1 VKKYFVLFLSISIS
15 LPIFAATYYV
25 SNSGNDSYN
34 GESPDSTFVTLQHA
48 ANTVTAGDS
57 VLVLPG
63 DYQGFDL
70 RGVDGTENDPIVF
83 KAWGDSVR
91 ITDNNPRTDDGINL
105 EGPDW
110 VVIDG
115 FTVIGVPRNGIRLV
129 TAEHITIKNNT
140 CLNNS
145 RGIFTGFVEYVVI
158 ENNLCA
164 YSWDEHGIYH
174 SNSGDHPIIRYNI
187 CHHNNSCGIHMN
199 GDLNMGGDGLITDA
213 IVEGNIV
220 YENGD
225 AGGSG
230 INCSGVA
237 DSKIFNN
244 LLYQNH
250 ASGISLYKG
259 GSAQGSYNTKVYN
272 NTIINASDSRWCVN
286 IGDSTTTADTLYNN
300 ILINFHSWHG
310 SIAVDEF
317 LLDEFYSDYNI
328 VIDALSRDG
337 DASAI
342 SLSEWQASGFDTHS
356 FLADSMHH
364 IFVDWQDGDYHLL
377 PTSQAVDSGTSIVSI
392 VVIDDLDGVS
402 RPYGNE
408 YDIGAYEYNP
418 SGTNIPDETDLN
430 PCKVIIKE
438 NYVIF
443 ENINPNETIEIFD
456 VRGSSIH
463 KSGII
468 PITTYRYNIENL
480 PSGVYFWHIKN
491 GQQNI
496 IKGKIILA
504 R

>member
-1 VKKYFVLFLSISIS
+1 MKKYFALIFGLLIS
-15 LPIFAATYYV
+15 LPIFSTTYYV
-25 SNSGNDSYN
+25 SGSGSNSNN
-34 GESPDSTFVTLQHA
+34 GESIDSAFATLQYA
-48 ANTVTAGDS
+48 ADNVLAGDS

-63 DYQGFDL
+63 DYAGFDL
-70 RGVDGTENDPIVF
+70 RGVDGTEASPIVF
-83 KAWGDSVR
+83 KASGDNVR

-115 FTVIGVPRNGIRLV
+115 FTVTGVPRNGIRLV

-140 CLNNS
+140 CLDNS
-145 RGIFTGFVEYVVI
+145 RGIFTGFVEDVVI

-174 SNSGDHPIIRYNI
+174 SNSGDNPIIRNNI

-199 GDLNMGGDGLITDA
+199 GDESMGGDGLITGA
-213 IVEGNIV
+213 IVEGNII

-272 NTIINASDSRWCVN
+272 NTVINASDSRWCIN

-310 SIAVDEF
+310 SIAIDEISM
-317 LLDEFYSDYNI
+317 DGFYSDYNI

-342 SLSEWQASGFDTHS
+342 TLSEWQGMGYDIHS
-356 FLADSMHH
+356 ILADSMQQ
-364 IFVDWQDGDYHLL
+364 IFVDWQNGDYHLL
-377 PTSQAVDSGTSIVSI
+377 STSQAVDSGTSVVSTIVTY
-392 VVIDDLDGVS
+392 DLDGVS
-402 RPYGNE
+402 RPFGNE
-408 YDIGAYEYNP
+408 YDIGAYEYSP
-418 SGTNIPDETDLN
+418 TGVAIPDGAVLS
-430 PCKVIIKE
+430 PCKIVIRKTE
-438 NYVIF
+438 VVF
-443 ENINPNETIEIFD
+443 KSLEPNQTIEIFD
-456 VRGSSIH
+456 IKGTLIH
-463 KSGII
+463 KSPNLINS
-468 PITTYRYNIENL
+468 TYIYNIENL
-480 PSGVYFWHIKN
+480 ESGIYFWHVKN
-491 GQQNI
+491 NQINVA
-496 IKGKIILA
+496 KGKIILA
-504 R
+504 K

>member
-1 VKKYFVLFLSISIS
+1 MNKYIVALLSLLIS
-15 LPIFAATYYV
+15 LPIFATTYYV
-25 SNSGNDSYN
+25 SNVGSNSNN
-34 GESPDSTFVTLQHA
+34 GESPDSAFATLQYA
-48 ANTVTAGDS
+48 ANTVSAGDS

-63 DYQGFDL
+63 DYVGFDL
-70 RGVDGTENDPIVF
+70 RGVDGTQTGPIVF

-145 RGIFTGFVEYVVI
+145 RGIFTGFVENVVI

-174 SNSGDHPIIRYNI
+174 SNSGDHPIIRYNT

-199 GDLNMGGDGLITDA
+199 GDLSMGGDGLITDA
-213 IVEGNIV
+213 IVEGNII

-310 SIAVDEF
+310 SIAIDNVS
-317 LLDEFYSDYNI
+317 LNEFYSDYNI
-328 VIDALSRDG
+328 VIDAISRDG

-342 SLSEWQASGFDTHS
+342 SLSEWQGMGYDTHS
-356 FLADSMHH
+356 MLADSMQH
-364 IFVDWQDGDYHLL
+364 IFVDWENGDYRLL
-377 PTSQAVDSGTSIVSI
+377 PTSQAVDSGSSVVS
-392 VVIDDLDGVS
+392 VFVTHDLDGVS
-402 RPYGNE
+402 RPFGGR

-418 SGTNIPDETDLN
+418 SGANFPDETIKNL
-430 PCKVIIKE
+430 CKIVIRKNE
-438 NYVIF
+438 VVFDNLD
-443 ENINPNETIEIFD
+443 PNQTIEIFD
-456 VRGSSIH
+456 IKGVLIH
-463 KSGII
+463 ESAKLFRQ
-468 PITTYRYNIENL
+468 TYSYNIENL
-480 PSGVYFWHIKN
+480 PSGIYFWHLN
-491 GQQNI
+491 NNQQNI
-496 IKGKIILA
+496 AKGKIILA

>member
-1 VKKYFVLFLSISIS
+1 MKKYSLLFLTLLIS
-15 LPIFAATYYV
+15 LPIFSTTYYV
-25 SNSGNDSYN
+25 SNSGSNSNN
-34 GESPDSTFVTLQHA
+34 GESVDSAFATLQYA
-48 ANTVTAGDS
+48 ADNILAGDS

-63 DYQGFDL
+63 DYAGFDL
-70 RGVDGTENDPIVF
+70 RGVDGTQTGPIVF

-91 ITDNNPRTDDGINL
+91 ITDNNPRTNDGINL

-145 RGIFTGFVEYVVI
+145 RGIFTGFVEDVVI

-174 SNSGDHPIIRYNI
+174 SNSGDNPIIRYNI

-199 GDLNMGGDGLITDA
+199 GDLSMGGDGLITDA
-213 IVEGNIV
+213 IVEGNII

-286 IGDSTTTADTLYNN
+286 IGDSSTTADTLYNN

-310 SIAVDEF
+310 SIAIDEI

-342 SLSEWQASGFDTHS
+342 SLSEWQGMGFDTHS
-356 FLADSMHH
+356 MLAESMES
-364 IFVDWQDGDYHLL
+364 IFKDWENGDYHLL
-377 PTSQAVDSGTSIVSI
+377 PNSPAIDSGTSAVS
-392 VVIDDLDGVS
+392 VFVTYDLDGVS
-402 RPYGNE
+402 RPFGGG

-418 SGTNIPDETDLN
+418 SGSNIPDEVIEN
-430 PCKVIIKE
+430 PCKIVIRE
-438 NYVIF
+438 NEVVFDILD
-443 ENINPNETIEIFD
+443 PNQTIEIFD
-456 VRGSSIH
+456 VKGVSIH
-463 KSGII
+463 KSSNLIN
-468 PITTYRYNIENL
+468 PTYIYNIEDL
-480 PSGVYFWHIKN
+480 PSGIYFWHVNN
-491 GQQNI
+491 GQGSQV
-496 IKGKIILA
+496 KGKIIIA

>member
-1 VKKYFVLFLSISIS
+1 MKKYLVLFLSLSIPLQMFS
-15 LPIFAATYYV
+15 STYYV
-25 SNSGNDSYN
+25 SNSGSDSYN
-34 GESPDSTFVTLQHA
+34 GESVDSAFSSLQHA
-48 ANTVTAGDS
+48 ADIVTAGDS

-70 RGVDGTENDPIVF
+70 RGVDGTPANPIVF
-83 KAWGDSVR
+83 KASDDSVR
-91 ITDNNPRTDDGINL
+91 ITDNNPRTNDGINL

-158 ENNLCA
+158 EDNLCA

-199 GDLNMGGDGLITDA
+199 GDLEMGGDGLITDA

-220 YENGD
+220 YENGN

-237 DSKIFNN
+237 DSEIFNN

-300 ILINFHSWHG
+300 ILINLHSWHG

-328 VIDALSRDG
+328 VIDAMSSDG

-342 SLSEWQASGFDTHS
+342 SLSEWQALGFDTHS
-356 FLADSMHH
+356 ILADSMHH
-364 IFVDWQDGDYHLL
+364 IFVDWQNGNYRLL
-377 PTSQAVDSGTSIVSI
+377 PTSQAVDSGTSIVSA
-392 VVIDDLDGVS
+392 VVIDDLDGIS
-402 RPYGNE
+402 RPFGNE
-408 YDIGAYEYNP
+408 YDIGAYEYNL
-418 SGTNIPDETDLN
+418 SGTNIPLEKYQN
-430 PCKVIIKE
+430 PGAVIIKE

-443 ENINPNETIEIFD
+443 KNINPSETIEIFD
-456 VRGSSIH
+456 VRGSLIHESGSING
-463 KSGII
+463 S
-468 PITTYRYNIENL
+468 TYRYSIESL
-480 PSGVYFWHIKN
+480 PSGIYFWHVKN
-491 GQQNI
+491 IHGREV
-496 IKGKIILA
+496 KGKIVIV

>member
-1 VKKYFVLFLSISIS
+1 MKKYLFIS
-15 LPIFAATYYV
+15 LWLIPTSFLFAKTYYV

-34 GESPDSTFVTLQHA
+34 GESADSAFATIQHA

-57 VLVLPG
+57 VLVLNG

-70 RGVDGTENDPIVF
+70 RGVDGTESDPIVF
-83 KAWGDSVR
+83 MANGDNVR
-91 ITDNNPRTDDGINL
+91 ITSENPRTDDGINL

-115 FTVIGVPRNGIRLV
+115 FIVTGVPRNGIRLV

-145 RGIFTGFVEYVVI
+145 RGIFTGFVDYVLI

-164 YSWDEHGIYH
+164 YSDDEHGIYH
-174 SNSGDHPIIRYNI
+174 SNSGDNPIIRNNI

-199 GDLNMGGDGLITDA
+199 GDLSMGGDGMITDA

-220 YENGD
+220 YENGE

-259 GSAQGSYNTKVYN
+259 GSAYGSYNTKVYN

-286 IGDSTTTADTLYNN
+286 IGDSSTTADTLYNN
-300 ILINFHSWHG
+300 ILINLHSWRG
-310 SIAVDEF
+310 SIAIDEVS
-317 LLDEFYSDYNI
+317 LNEFYSDYNI
-328 VIDALSRDG
+328 VINAFSRDG
-337 DASAI
+337 DATAI
-342 SLSEWQASGFDTHS
+342 SLSEWQELGCDTHS
-356 FLADSMHH
+356 MLADSMNQ
-364 IFVDWQDGDYHLL
+364 IFADWGNGDFHLL
-377 PTSQAVDSGTSIVSI
+377 ASSQAVDSGTSAVSAIVTC
-392 VVIDDLDGVS
+392 DLDKIS
-402 RPYGNE
+402 RPQGDE
-408 YDIGAYEYNP
+408 YDIGAYEY
-418 SGTNIPDETDLN
+418 SATGVTIPNKEAPDI
-430 PCKVIIKE
+430 CKIVIKGDQILFD
-438 NYVIF
+438 NLG
-443 ENINPNETIEIFD
+443 PNQTIEIFD
-456 VRGSSIH
+456 IKGALIHESSNIN
-463 KSGII
+463 SS
-468 PITTYRYNIENL
+468 TYRYNIKNL
-480 PSGVYFWHIKN
+480 KNGIYFWHVNN
-491 GQQNI
+491 GLDRKK
-496 IKGKIILA
+496 KGKLIIA

>member
-1 VKKYFVLFLSISIS
+1 MKKYSVLFLILLVS
-15 LPIFAATYYV
+15 LPIFSATYYV
-25 SNSGNDSYN
+25 SNSGNNSNN
-34 GESPDSTFVTLQHA
+34 GESIDSAFATLQYA
-48 ANTVTAGDS
+48 ADNVLAGDS

-63 DYQGFDL
+63 DYAGFDL
-70 RGVDGTENDPIVF
+70 RGVDGTEVNPIVF
-83 KAWGDSVR
+83 KALGDSVR
-91 ITDNNPRTDDGINL
+91 ITDNNSRTDDGINL

-129 TAEHITIKNNT
+129 TAEHIVIKNNT

-145 RGIFTGFVEYVVI
+145 RGIFTGFVEDVVI

-174 SNSGDHPIIRYNI
+174 SNSGDNPVIRYNI

-199 GDLNMGGDGLITDA
+199 GDLSMGGDGLITGA
-213 IVEGNIV
+213 IVEGNVV

-237 DSKIFNN
+237 DSRIFNN

-300 ILINFHSWHG
+300 ILINLHSWHG
-310 SIAVDEF
+310 SIAVDEISQ
-317 LLDEFYSDYNI
+317 DEFYSDYNI

-342 SLSEWQASGFDTHS
+342 SLSEWQGMGYDNHS
-356 FLADSMHH
+356 MLADPMDD
-364 IFVDWQDGDYHLL
+364 IFVDWGNGNYELL
-377 PTSQAVDSGTSIVSI
+377 PNSQAVDSGTSAVSYIVTY
-392 VVIDDLDGVS
+392 DLNGIS
-402 RPYGNE
+402 RPFGNE

-418 SGTNIPDETDLN
+418 SGIDTPDKTEKN
-430 PCKVIIKE
+430 PCKIVLRE
-438 NYVIF
+438 NEILF
-443 ENINPNETIEIFD
+443 ESLEPNQTIEIFD
-456 VRGSSIH
+456 IKGVLIH

-468 PITTYRYNIENL
+468 PVTTYVYNIENL
-480 PSGVYFWHIKN
+480 PSGIYFWHVKN
-491 GQQNI
+491 NQLNI
-496 IKGKIILA
+496 AKGKIILA
-504 R
+504 K